1 MQDSGSMHET
11 GPMHEDMGLPGPMHE
26 GMEKQGNDHVRRKVQ

>member
-1 MQDSGSMHET
+1 MHET

-26 GMEKQGNDHVRRKVQ
+26 GMEKQGNDHTRRKVQ